1 MWQLKQIAA
10 VADDAGGSNGSD
22 GIVCYFLMLAACII
36 IVFYAFTLPRI
47 CFTSIRA
54 FFFLIP
60 TLLSVRHEV
69 TFLVQI

>member
-54 FFFLIP
+54 FFLIP
-60 TLLSVRHEV
+60 TLFSVRHEG